1 MYYELDEA
9 SSRCVDIIPSEYILL
24 QLLTHC
30 PLRSSNF
37 KSQTETLAFS
47 MESRRVSPNG
57 SSTEREKPS
66 PERSGGLPANRD
78 HEAGSVN
85 IDQSHALKRKL
96 TARHLSMIA
105 LGGALGIGLII
116 GTGPALARGGPAA
129 ILIAYT
135 LLGFVGYLVLGALG
149 EIATWLP
156 ISSGFTGYA
165 SRYVDPAMG
174 FALGYW

>member
-1 MYYELDEA
+1 
-9 SSRCVDIIPSEYILL
+9 
-24 QLLTHC
+24 
-30 PLRSSNF
+30 
-37 KSQTETLAFS
+37 
-47 MESRRVSPNG
+47 MESRRESPNA
-57 SSTEREKPS
+57 SSTERKNAS
-66 PERSGGLPANRD
+66 PERSVGSPQNRD
-78 HEAGSVN
+78 HEAGSTN

-105 LGGALGIGLII
+105 LGGALGTGLII

-129 ILIAYT
+129 ILVAYT
-135 LLGFVGYLVLGALG
+135 LLGFVVYLVLGALG

-156 ISSGFTGYA
+156 MYSGFAGYA